1 MPSPG
6 FEGQTGQ
13 IGAVI
18 IRGNEALEEER
29 YQQVVE
35 GFFGEPLTDEVLER
49 LSDELTELAKEAG
62 YPYARASIDT
72 EAAQNG
78 FVEIN
83 IDEGRIDRIEITG
96 SDNPAAHRML
106 EGLVGRPATK
116 ADLESTLLLVSDIP
130 ALILRGARLQRVDGQ
145 GVLLVSLEERG
156 PNISVSADNYG
167 SELFGPVRARAAIR
181 YADVLNS
188 ADQVSAAVRINP
200 IEPSELLFGSA
211 AYRTQVTDGGTYVTL
226 AGSLGQTAPGGDL
239 GPSDISGDSR
249 RASLAVSVPLK
260 RSRGASLWLEAN
272 AAYISV
278 AQDDLGTLLRDD
290 TLVTASVGLRTRFA
304 VAEGSAGASLWIDRG
319 LDMLGA
325 TRLGDPLASRADGD
339 GVFTRY
345 RFSADARLPLVRRLD
360 LYLTATGQM
369 ADRPL
374 LASQEIA
381 LGGAHRTRGYG
392 FAEVLGDEGI
402 AGLAELRYRFNT
414 SGLPFDF
421 LQLYAFADG
430 GYVTDIGSDLG
441 EGSLFSAGSGVRGR
455 VGIFDFEVEGAF
467 PLGGSGERDTSN
479 DPQINVRA
487 GVNF

>member
-1 MPSPG
+1 MPSHAG
-6 FEGQTGQ
+6 AEQAGQ
-13 IGAVI
+13 IGAVV

-35 GFFGEPLTDEVLER
+35 GFFGEPLTEEVLDR
-49 LSDELTELAKEAG
+49 LSDELTQLAKEAG
-62 YPYARASIDT
+62 YPYARTSIDT

-96 SDNPAAHRML
+96 SDNAAARRML

-116 ADLESTLLLVSDIP
+116 DDLESTLLLVSDIP
-130 ALILRGARLQRVDGQ
+130 ALILRGARLQRIDGQ
-145 GVLLVSLEERG
+145 GVLQVSLEERD
-156 PNISVSADNYG
+156 PRFSVSADNYG

-188 ADQVSAAVRINP
+188 SDQVNAAIRVNP
-200 IEPSELLFGSA
+200 VEPSELLFGSA
-211 AYRTQVTDGGTYVTL
+211 SYRTQIGNGGTYVTL
-226 AGSLGQTAPGGDL
+226 AGSIGQTAPGGDL
-239 GPSDISGDSR
+239 GSSDISGDSR

-260 RSRGASLWLEAN
+260 RSRGGSVWLEAN
-272 AAYISV
+272 TAYISV
-278 AQDDLGTLLRDD
+278 AQDDMGALLRDD

-304 VAEGSAGASLWIDRG
+304 LAGGSAGASLWVDRG
-319 LDMLGA
+319 LDLLGA
-325 TRLGDPLASRADGD
+325 TQPGDPLASRADSD

-345 RFSADARLPLVRRLD
+345 RFNADARLPLVKRLD
-360 LYLTATGQM
+360 IYLSASGQL
-369 ADRPL
+369 ADGPL
-374 LASQEIA
+374 LSSQEIA
-381 LGGAHRTRGYG
+381 LGGAYRTRGYG

-402 AGLAELRYRFNT
+402 AGLAELRYSFNT
-414 SGLPFDF
+414 SSLPFDF
-421 LQLYAFADG
+421 LHLYAFADG
-430 GYVTDIGSDLG
+430 GYVNDIASDLG
-441 EGSLFSAGSGVRGR
+441 EGSLFSAGSGLRGR